1 MEAKFESANRR
12 YGIPSRC
19 VRAYHACNN
28 GLVEESRKYG
38 SPTVTESSAR
48 MVREGCAAPTLFQP
62 GWGRMGSAAKLTAR
76 AAM

>member
-1 MEAKFESANRR
+1 MEAKFDRANRR
-12 YGIPSRC
+12 YGIPSRW

-38 SPTVTESSAR
+38 SPTVSESSAR
-48 MVREGCAAPTLFQP
+48 MVREGCATPALFQP
-62 GWGRMGSAAKLTAR
+62 GLGSMGSAAKLTTR